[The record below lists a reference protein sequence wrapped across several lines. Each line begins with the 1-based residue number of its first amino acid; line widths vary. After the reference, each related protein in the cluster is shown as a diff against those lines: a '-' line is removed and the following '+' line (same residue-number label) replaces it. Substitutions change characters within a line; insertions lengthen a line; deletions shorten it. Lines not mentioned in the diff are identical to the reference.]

1 VRRTAVLAVAA
12 VLLIPTGGISAQDN
26 PGPAAAKAPN
36 VVVVMT
42 DDERYD
48 DMATM
53 PRTRRLIGEAG
64 VTFTRYFASYP
75 VCCPARATFFTGQ
88 YAQNHD
94 VRCLYPACGGGY
106 GKLNQRSYLPV
117 WLEDAGYATA
127 HIGKFLNGYG
137 QEEGTPMR
145 PRGWTDW
152 QGLIDHSTYR
162 MWGYSFFE
170 NDHRVTYGKVM
181 SRNPRLYQTDV
192 VTNKATRFIGER
204 SGGEKPFFLSVAY
217 LAPHHES
224 GATQHRTGQLVR
236 PAPRH
241 RGHYARQPMP
251 RPPNYNEHDV
261 SDKPSFLGRYNRPI
275 SSKREGAI
283 GTRFRE
289 RWESL
294 LAVDEGVER
303 IIEQLRRTGEL
314 DNTYV
319 IFTSDNGFMQG
330 EHRVR
335 QGKMLP
341 YDASTHLPLL
351 IRGPGL
357 PRGRRTKAVVGDVDL
372 APTVVDVTS
381 ARPGH
386 ALDGRS
392 VLPFARNTHLRNLR
406 PFLHTTAGQGS
417 HGRTNT
423 REGGAKGT
431 ETRVP
436 AWAAV
441 RTTRWLYVVYKGRGS
456 ELYDLNRDPWEMN
469 SLALDPRYRQ
479 LRNTLRR
486 VLQDLRTCRGR
497 SCDKLASASVQ

>member
-1 VRRTAVLAVAA
+1 MRRTAVLAVAA
-12 VLLIPTGGISAQDN
+12 VLLIPTGGISAQDAV
-26 PGPAAAKAPN
+26 PARRAPN

-64 VTFTRYFASYP
+64 VTFSRYYASYP

-88 YAQNHD
+88 YAQNHG
-94 VRCLYPACGGGY
+94 VRCLYPDCGGGY
-106 GKLNQRSYLPV
+106 GRLNQRNYLPV
-117 WLEDAGYATA
+117 WLQDAGYVTG

-137 QEEGTPMR
+137 KEEETPMR

-170 NDHRVTYGKVM
+170 NDHRVTYGQVM
-181 SRNPRLYQTDV
+181 RRNPRLYQTDV
-192 VTNKATRFIGER
+192 ITRKAVGFIDER
-204 SGGEKPFFLSVAY
+204 ARGDKPFFLSVAY

-224 GATQHRTGQLVR
+224 GATQKKTGQLVR
-236 PAPRH
+236 AAPRH
-241 RGHYARQPMP
+241 RGRYAHLPMP
-251 RPPNYNEHDV
+251 RPPNYNEQDV
-261 SDKPSFLGRYNRPI
+261 HDKPSFLSRYNRRITPR
-275 SSKREGAI
+275 REAAI
-283 GTRFRE
+283 ETRFRE

-294 LAVDEGVER
+294 LAVDEGVEN
-303 IIEQLRRTGEL
+303 IIDELRREGEL

-341 YDASTHLPLL
+341 YDASTHLPFL
-351 IRGPGL
+351 IRGPGV

-372 APTVVDVTS
+372 AATVMDATP

-386 ALDGRS
+386 VLDGRS
-392 VLPFARNTHLRNLR
+392 VLPYARNTHLRNLR

-423 REGGAKGT
+423 REGGARGT

-436 AWAAV
+436 AWGAV
-441 RTTRWLYVVYKGRGS
+441 RTTRWLYVAYRGRGS
-456 ELYDLNRDPWEMN
+456 ELYDLRRDPWELN

-479 LRNTLRR
+479 QRNTLRR
-486 VLQDLRTCRGR
+486 VLGDLRRCRGR